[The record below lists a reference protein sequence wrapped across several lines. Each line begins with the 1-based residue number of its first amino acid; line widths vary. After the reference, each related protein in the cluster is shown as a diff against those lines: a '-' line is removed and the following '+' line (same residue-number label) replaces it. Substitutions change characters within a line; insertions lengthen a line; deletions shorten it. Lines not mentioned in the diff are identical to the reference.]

1 MAQGGTM
8 TIVRIDD
15 EVVGNEEFVRI
26 LKLTGQFDSLID
38 EVVRDRLTVRAA
50 KKRGIPVAPQEIQER
65 ADQFRRVRGLHRAT
79 EMNRYL
85 DTLAVSL
92 DEFESFV
99 TDSLYQEKMMEQVC
113 SAKAVEQYFKL
124 NSPKF
129 DSIEVS
135 HIVLDTEGKAKEM
148 VAVLRDDPSSFA
160 EMAREH
166 SIANTRE
173 QGGVIGKVL
182 RGSLRTDV
190 EAKVFSAAAGDLL
203 GPFPSLDRSLYEIFL
218 VNAKKPAVLD
228 EETAAEVRR
237 LLREEWLAARAQEH
251 VIQTR

>member
-1 MAQGGTM
+1 MAA
-8 TIVRIDD
+8 IVRIDD
-15 EVVGNEEFVRI
+15 EVVGTEEFVRI
-26 LKLTGQFDSLID
+26 LKLTGRFESLIED
-38 EVVRDRLTVRAA
+38 IVRDRLTVLAA
-50 KKRGIPVAPQEIQER
+50 RKRGVQVAAQDIQER

-79 EMNRYL
+79 DTNRFL
-85 DTLAVSL
+85 DSLGVSL

-113 SAKAVEQYFKL
+113 SPKAVEQYFKL

-135 HIVLDTEGKAKEM
+135 HIVLDEEGKAKEM
-148 VAVLRDDPSSFA
+148 VAVLREDPGSFA

-166 SIANTRE
+166 SIASTRE
-173 QGGVIGKVL
+173 HGGVIGKVL

-190 EAKVFSAAAGDLL
+190 EAKVFAAAVGDVL
-203 GPFPSLDRSLYEIFL
+203 GPFPSPDRSVFEVFV

-228 EETAAEVRR
+228 DETASEVRR
-237 LLREEWLAARAQEH
+237 LLREDWLSARAQEH